1 MNTNKTYIKGNLI
14 LKKKMVLKDEAYLKE
29 TQEFFL
35 KKVKNTEMK
44 FLAKVYHNKT
54 RKYLE
59 HA

>member
-1 MNTNKTYIKGNLI
+1 
-14 LKKKMVLKDEAYLKE
+14 MVLKDEAYLKE